1 LSDALYRHLAEL
13 VQAQT
18 GIQLGPQKMNLVRA
32 RIAKRMR
39 RLHISDLETYC
50 RHLADDTTSEE
61 MTNLLDAVSTN
72 VTYFFREADHF
83 DVFARHVNEW
93 VAQGRRRLR
102 VWSAGCSSGEEPYTL
117 CIVLHEKAHLSKLTD
132 VKILATDLCT
142 EMLERGRRA
151 VYPATRLKDLSR
163 FLLSKYFQRNRDLK
177 NALYRVKEPLR
188 RMVTFRRLNFMDMM
202 HGPLPFRGPFDAI
215 FCRNVMI
222 YFDVPTRQ
230 RMVDCYHDVLRSG
243 GLFFTGRAESLT
255 GLTHRFKML
264 QPSAYRK

>member
-1 LSDALYRHLAEL
+1 MRFEEELRYLFDNADLLA
-13 VQAQT
+13 VVHHRRFA
-18 GIQLGPQKMNLVRA
+18 A
-32 RIAKRMR
+32 RIAAVKQEMPK
-39 RLHISDLETYC
+39 L
-50 RHLADDTTSEE
+50 RHFLAIDDDSGEE

-83 DVFARHVNEW
+83 EVFARHVNEW

-117 CIVLHEKAHLSKLTD
+117 SIVLHEKVDLTRLTD

-177 NALYRVKEPLR
+177 NPLYRVKESLR
-188 RMVTFRRLNFMDMM
+188 RMVVFRRFNFMDM
-202 HGPLPFRGPFDAI
+202 RI
-215 FCRNVMI
+215 
-222 YFDVPTRQ
+222 
-230 RMVDCYHDVLRSG
+230 
-243 GLFFTGRAESLT
+243 
-255 GLTHRFKML
+255 RFL
-264 QPSAYRK
+264 L